1 MVAWNTVTRKCKE
14 HTERNRIR
22 QNANMRAALATK
34 PVCIVH
40 CLFRAFAHPHA
51 YMYPSSSLIKAQN
64 LVVAKTQHPTES
76 VCTQVQVKQT
86 LYLFIAIYKYNLIWT
101 EKQNIPSISFRLA
114 LWNQKTSWHSLWLKS
129 RQMSRPL
136 CNIFLMCPCVLC
148 PSSNKAAKWIT
159 NSHMVQGLCFDNWW
173 LRNKVTLT
181 ISNFL
186 GHPGVV

>member
-1 MVAWNTVTRKCKE
+1 MAECE
-14 HTERNRIR
+14 HESCTGYKTSMHRPLLI
-22 QNANMRAALATK
+22 
-34 PVCIVH
+34 
-40 CLFRAFAHPHA
+40 
-51 YMYPSSSLIKAQN
+51 SSLRPPTRLHVPIIIIN
-64 LVVAKTQHPTES
+64 YRAKSCSSKNTTSNWES
-76 VCTQVQVKQT
+76 LCTQVQVKQT

-101 EKQNIPSISFRLA
+101 EKRNILSISFRLA

-136 CNIFLMCPCVLC
+136 CNIFLTCPCVLC

-173 LRNKVTLT
+173 LRNKVTLK